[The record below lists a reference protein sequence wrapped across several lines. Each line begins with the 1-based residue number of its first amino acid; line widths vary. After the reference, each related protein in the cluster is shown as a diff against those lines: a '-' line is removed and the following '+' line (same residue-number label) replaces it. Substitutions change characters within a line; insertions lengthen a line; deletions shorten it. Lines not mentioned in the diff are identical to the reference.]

1 MFDNKFVEYSENIY
15 NNGNS
20 FKTSIYT
27 KYIGYHDNYAVRQI
41 NIINGIWYRA
51 SENYRQEYLADQPLT
66 LEELQQEG
74 VKEISKHEFE
84 AVWQKA
90 INRC

>member
-1 MFDNKFVEYSENIY
+1 MNRYIMSKHKS
-15 NNGNS
+15 
-20 FKTSIYT
+20 KTSSIIN
-27 KYIGYHDNYAVRQI
+27 YIEYHDDYAVRQVD
-41 NIINGIWYRA
+41 IINGIWYRA

-74 VKEISKHEFE
+74 VKEISQHEFE
-84 AVWQKA
+84 AVWQEA